1 MQPKATLNEIQRRV
15 QRCKVGYPCFKKGR
29 LPCHKQRQPRTG
41 CKLYS
46 GQANPDMNGIAR
58 QVFGVSIFS
67 FKARDTVIV
76 HPPNGDCSTW
86 AMVVGATRYHTVD
99 SVRQT
104 SLLRRSIP
112 RKEMQ
117 RRMRFLDI
125 YDPCIDDDDDETAST
140 MSTADESSCCSDCS
154 DGGFRRQRLT
164 KTVVSFDTPLVTAVY
179 IRPFT
184 TLQEKRVLYYSDI
197 EYREFRRD
205 YFYRPRDRQVQFSPN
220 LVTKVHSIPLAEDP
234 SDLYYSEADLQGYVS
249 RDSRT
254 KRSLC

>member
-1 MQPKATLNEIQRRV
+1 
-15 QRCKVGYPCFKKGR
+15 
-29 LPCHKQRQPRTG
+29 
-41 CKLYS
+41 
-46 GQANPDMNGIAR
+46 MNGIAR

-67 FKARDTVIV
+67 FKARDAVLAQ
-76 HPPNGDCSTW
+76 PPNGDCSCW
-86 AMVVGATRYHTVD
+86 AMVVGATRYDSVD
-99 SVRQT
+99 SVRQA

-154 DGGFRRQRLT
+154 DEGFRRQRLT

-179 IRPFT
+179 VRPFT
-184 TLQEKRVLYYSDI
+184 TLQEKRALYYTDF

-220 LVTKVHSIPLAEDP
+220 LVTKVHSIPPVEDP

-249 RDSRT
+249 GASSGKNFLRRLPFSPLHAAFST
-254 KRSLC
+254 LFPLVFWTSL